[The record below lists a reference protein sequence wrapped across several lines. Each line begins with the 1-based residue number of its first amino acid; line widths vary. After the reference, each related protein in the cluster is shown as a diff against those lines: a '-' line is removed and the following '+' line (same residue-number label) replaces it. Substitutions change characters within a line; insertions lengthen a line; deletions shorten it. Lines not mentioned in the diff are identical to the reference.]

1 MKTLRNLT
9 ASLLLC
15 TLPHLAWAQACGNNN
30 PGGSSGPGQKTT
42 STPNTPPQGPTPNPK
57 KGDPV
62 IIYTGNEYQE
72 VVDLDVWGAVG
83 SKPFNLTRWSNSR
96 AVSGASVFGQGHY
109 FRHNFQW
116 ELAATTADTTGRAQ
130 VIVAYPN
137 GAQYTFTQIDPV
149 VWRTTSSA
157 TDVLQAT
164 AEGLALVQADGSR
177 CVFTATVV
185 AGKPSTYVLTAM
197 VDPYGLRTSL
207 TYNAAKQLFR
217 VTEPAGRTLT
227 FAYVTRSVNAVD
239 FSTLATVATAP
250 AAGAWLELPVTST
263 TAYRYA
269 RLLSADLA
277 FARFSE
283 IEFYEAGTG
292 ARLTG
297 TVLSSEAVALAQKAL
312 DGDPAT
318 TFVASAQS
326 GAFVGYDFG
335 TAKKIGRVRVLLQP
349 GYEATA
355 KPIAWGT
362 SALRLQAAN
371 EKPATVTC
379 LASVS
384 TGDGRTVRYTYS
396 DFTDETLPF
405 RTAVL
410 SSVDYG
416 DGTQAT
422 YAYSQNYPS
431 QRPLM
436 VEFDLP
442 RYELRQP
449 KGRTVYQTSRSAV
462 LGMVDKQVNIETG
475 GTLLQVGIYNN
486 TDLHQP
492 TATYANGAMERQQ
505 MTNGLITA
513 EIDRLGRKTTYTYDA
528 NGFIIKSTDALGR
541 IHGYLV
547 DTQGRILKTT
557 YPDGTTQ
564 SQTYDDF
571 GLPLVRTD
579 ALGRQTV
586 TTRDSRHRITSIA
599 HPDGTSEFWSYN
611 DFNQPVTATSR
622 DGSTET
628 LSYDARG
635 LLVSRTDAIGAV
647 TRYTYDAMDRLAT
660 QTDALGRVTSFAYN
674 PRGQLTGVTY
684 PDGSSVVR
692 AYDRYGNLV
701 STTDE
706 LGNVSLVTHD
716 QFKRVIATTDAL
728 ARTSTV
734 EYPLDE
740 SVKAPLAVVSPG
752 GVTQSFTYD
761 LAWNELTRTVA
772 PGTPEAATTRTAY
785 DAVYRP
791 ISITDPLGH
800 VTRQTYDLRDRVLTQ
815 TDALNRAS
823 TSAYDAAGRLTSQRR
838 ADGATTTHAYDAA
851 DRLVL
856 TTDALGQATAHS
868 YDAAGRL
875 TVLTDPKG
883 NRTTWSYDAA
893 GRLTRKTYA
902 DGSAETYAY
911 DLLGRRLS
919 LTTPAGVTANYAYD
933 QRDRL
938 VDTDWSDATPDSTRV
953 YDAAGRLVA
962 LTTSKVATHSCTYD
976 AAGQLLSE
984 TTAPAALAPAT
995 FTVGY
1000 AYDLDGRR
1008 SQLTY
1013 PDGGVVTYD
1022 YTARG
1027 QLAALLADGP
1037 PPLATFAYDLAGRR
1051 TQKVLEN
1058 GTTTTYSYDVADQLL
1073 TLVHTNPLQ
1082 AELARFAYSYDLG
1095 GRRTAKTISGS
1106 AAQARAETYGY
1117 DAIDQVLSANY
1128 GASGSETFA
1137 YDPMGNRTSA
1147 SLLGQGNVSYA
1158 INALNQYTAVNAN
1171 APAYDANGNTLSLA
1185 VPSTASSSTLN
1196 LAYDGQS
1203 RLTSARV
1210 LDPLT
1215 GLLTHTGNMV
1225 YDASNRQVSRMIDG
1239 VTTWF
1244 VWDGWSLL
1252 AEYQYNN
1259 GTLSQVAR
1267 YVHGPRLDE
1276 LIVQQKTVQPTPAYL
1291 HEDALGS
1298 TYLLTDASGSAVERY
1313 SYSAFG
1319 DVTAQDSIGAAV
1331 VIPSTR
1337 FLYTGREW
1345 IAQLG
1350 LNDHR
1355 NRFYLSSLGRWV
1367 NRDPIGEAG
1376 GINMYAYVLNSGT
1389 MYLDL
1394 LGLIR
1399 FSYKGSNENAA
1410 EFVNQANQSS
1420 TIMDI
1425 PPRDAVVPVNDGQT
1439 NVHTNGTVYF
1449 NHKQSGGNF
1458 DSVVVLAHE
1467 GKHAGDYLNDRKK
1480 YNHDKKSQDQLT
1492 EAEKSK
1498 FPNNL
1503 EKRAID
1509 TENKYLDEKH
1519 GPGNGPRRDRWGSPE
1534 NVIERIKELNGL
1546 ENAVDRYGPDGGPK
1560 C

>member
-9 ASLLLC
+9 TALVLC
-15 TLPHLAWAQACGNNN
+15 TLPHLAWAQACGNLN
-30 PGGSSGPGQKTT
+30 PGGTGGPGQKVA
-42 STPNTPPQGPTPNPK
+42 STPSKPSSPTAPTPPNTPPQGPTPNPQR
-57 KGDPV
+57 GDPV

-116 ELAATTADTTGRAQ
+116 ELAATSVDSTGRAR

-164 AEGLALVQADGSR
+164 ADGLALVQADGSR

-185 AGKPSTYVLTAM
+185 AGKPTTYALTAL
-197 VDPYGLRTSL
+197 VDPHGLRTTL

-227 FAYVTRSVNAVD
+227 FAYATRSVNAVD

-250 AAGAWLELPVTST
+250 DAGAWLELPVTST

-269 RLLSADLA
+269 RVLSADLA
-277 FARFSE
+277 YARFAE
-283 IEFYEAGTG
+283 IEFYEAGTDV
-292 ARLTG
+292 RLNG
-297 TVLSSEAVALAQKAL
+297 TVLSSEATALAAQAL
-312 DGDPAT
+312 DGDPTT
-318 TFVASAQS
+318 TFVAASQS
-326 GAFVGYDFG
+326 GAYVGYDFG

-355 KPIAWGT
+355 KPTAWGT

-371 EKPATVTC
+371 EKPSTVTC
-379 LASVS
+379 LASVTAS
-384 TGDGRTVRYTYS
+384 DGRAVRYTYS
-396 DFTDETLPF
+396 DFTDATLPF

-410 SSVDYG
+410 SSVDYN

-422 YAYSQNYPS
+422 YAYAQNYPS

-449 KGRTVYQTSRSAV
+449 RGRTVYQTSRSAV
-462 LGMVDKQVNIETG
+462 LGMVDKQINAETG
-475 GTLLQVGIYNN
+475 GALLQVGIYNN

-492 TATYANGAMERQQ
+492 TATYANGSMERQQ

-586 TTRDSRHRITSIA
+586 TTRDSRRRITSIA
-599 HPDGTSEFWSYN
+599 HPDGTSEFWTYN
-611 DFNQPVTATSR
+611 DFNQPLTATRR
-622 DGSTET
+622 DGTTET
-628 LSYDARG
+628 MTYDDRG
-635 LLVSRTDAIGAV
+635 LRLTHTDAVG
-647 TRYTYDAMDRLAT
+647 TLKRYTYDTHDRLAT

-674 PRGQLTGVTY
+674 LRGQLTGVTY
-684 PDGSSVVR
+684 PDGSSTAR
-692 AYDRYGNLV
+692 SYDRYGNLA

-706 LGNVSLVTHD
+706 LGNVTRVTHD

-734 EYPLDE
+734 VYPLDE
-740 SVKAPLAVVSPG
+740 SVKAPLATVSPG

-772 PGTPEAATTRTAY
+772 PGTPEVATTRIAY
-785 DAVYRP
+785 DAVDRP
-791 ISITDPLGH
+791 TSITNPLGN
-800 VTRQTYDLRDRVLTQ
+800 VTRQTYDMRDRVLTK

-823 TSAYDAAGRLTSQRR
+823 TSTYDAAGRLTSQRR
-838 ADGATTTHAYDAA
+838 ADGATTTYAYDSA
-851 DRLVL
+851 DRVVL
-856 TTDALGQATAHS
+856 TTDALGQATAHA

-875 TVLTDPKG
+875 TGLTDPKG
-883 NRTTWSYDAA
+883 NRTTWGYDLA

-911 DLLGRRLS
+911 DLAGRRLS
-919 LTTPAGVTANYAYD
+919 LTTPAGVTASYAYD

-938 VDTDWSDATPDSTRV
+938 VATDWSDATPGSTRA
-953 YDAAGRLVA
+953 YDAVGRLVRLNTA
-962 LTTSKVATHSCTYD
+962 GVATHSYSYD
-976 AAGQLLSE
+976 AAGQLLGE
-984 TTAPAALAPAT
+984 TTVPAALAPAS

-1013 PDGGVVTYD
+1013 PDASVVTYN

-1027 QLAALLADGP
+1027 QLSALLADGP

-1058 GTTTTYSYDVADQLL
+1058 GTAATYSYDVADQLL

-1095 GRRTAKTISGS
+1095 GRRTAKAITGS

-1117 DAIDQVLSANY
+1117 DAIDQVTSSNY
-1128 GASGSETFA
+1128 GAFGSETFA
-1137 YDPMGNRTSA
+1137 YDPMGNRLISEARSSGLTAPS
-1147 SLLGQGNVSYA
+1147 SVTTYA
-1158 INALNQYTAVNAN
+1158 TNELNQYIAISSQLAAPSS
-1171 APAYDANGNTLSLA
+1171 APAYDANGNTLSIGLPA
-1185 VPSTASSSTLN
+1185 QSSRLQ
-1196 LAYDGQS
+1196 AQYDGQS
-1203 RLTSARV
+1203 RLVVAQTV
-1210 LDPLT
+1210 
-1215 GLLTHTGNMV
+1215 GLGCETTHQAAFV
-1225 YDASNRQVSRMIDG
+1225 YDARNRQVSRTVDG
-1239 VTTWF
+1239 QTTF
-1244 VWDGWSLL
+1244 FIWDNWSLL
-1252 AEYQYNN
+1252 AEYQVSA
-1259 GTLSQVAR
+1259 GAPVQVAR

-1276 LIVQQKTVQPTPAYL
+1276 LIVQQKTVQPTPTYF

-1298 TYLLTDASGSAVERY
+1298 TYLLTDASGAAVERY
-1313 SYSAFG
+1313 SYTAYGEVSAFNS
-1319 DVTAQDSIGAAV
+1319 AGAPV
-1331 VIPSTR
+1331 VNPATR

-1345 IAQLG
+1345 IAELG
-1350 LNDHR
+1350 LSDHR
-1355 NRFYLSSLGRWV
+1355 NRFYLPSFGRWI
-1367 NRDPIGEAG
+1367 NRDPIAERG
-1376 GINMYAYVLNSGT
+1376 GVNLYAYVSNNGINLF
-1389 MYLDL
+1389 DL
-1394 LGLIR
+1394 MGLCPDTKKEAP
-1399 FSYKGSNENAA
+1399 KGKDSFFDKVNEFID
-1410 EFVNQANQSS
+1410 E
-1420 TIMDI
+1420 
-1425 PPRDAVVPVNDGQT
+1425 
-1439 NVHTNGTVYF
+1439 
-1449 NHKQSGGNF
+1449 
-1458 DSVVVLAHE
+1458 
-1467 GKHAGDYLNDRKK
+1467 
-1480 YNHDKKSQDQLT
+1480 
-1492 EAEKSK
+1492 
-1498 FPNNL
+1498 
-1503 EKRAID
+1503 AID
-1509 TENKYLDEKH
+1509 FYNEITDISVDKNVNIKIKPHDTFNEPNKPSDRDSNST
-1519 GPGNGPRRDRWGSPE
+1519 GPSVKIN
-1534 NVIERIKELNGL
+1534 IKL
-1546 ENAVDRYGPDGGPK
+1546 
-1560 C
+1560 

>member
-9 ASLLLC
+9 AALLLC

-42 STPNTPPQGPTPNPK
+42 STPNTPPQGPTPNPQ

-116 ELAATTADTTGRAQ
+116 ELAATTADSTGRAR

-157 TDVLQAT
+157 TDVLQST
-164 AEGLALVQADGSR
+164 ADGLALVQADGSR

-185 AGKPSTYVLTAM
+185 AGKPSTYTLTSL

-239 FSTLATVATAP
+239 FSTLATVASKP

-263 TAYRYA
+263 TAFRYA
-269 RLLSADLA
+269 RVLSADLA
-277 FARFSE
+277 YARFAE

-292 ARLTG
+292 VRLTG
-297 TVLSSEAVALAQKAL
+297 TVLSSEAAAFAAQAI
-312 DGDPAT
+312 DGDPTT
-318 TFVASAQS
+318 TFVSAAQS
-326 GAFVGYDFG
+326 GAYVGYDFG

-355 KPIAWGT
+355 KPTAWGT
-362 SALRLQAAN
+362 TALRLQAAN
-371 EKPATVTC
+371 EKPSTVTC
-379 LASVS
+379 LASV
-384 TGDGRTVRYTYS
+384 TANDGRTVRYNYT
-396 DFTDETLPF
+396 DFTDATLPY
-405 RTAVL
+405 RTPVL
-410 SSVDYG
+410 SSVDYS

-449 KGRTVYQTSRSAV
+449 RGRTVYQASRSAV

-475 GTLLQVGIYNN
+475 GVLLQVGIYNN

-505 MTNGLITA
+505 MTNGLITT

-528 NGFIIKSTDALGR
+528 NGFIVKSTDALGR

-547 DTQGRILKTT
+547 DAQGRVLKTT

-571 GLPLVRTD
+571 GLPLVQTD

-586 TTRDSRHRITSIA
+586 TTRDSLHRITSIA
-599 HPDGTSEFWSYN
+599 YPDGTSEFWSYN
-611 DFNQPVTATSR
+611 DFNQPVTATRR
-622 DGSTET
+622 DGTTET
-628 LSYDARG
+628 SSYDARG

-647 TRYTYDAMDRLAT
+647 TRYTYDAMDRIAT
-660 QTDALGRVTSFAYN
+660 QTDALGRVTAFAYN
-674 PRGQLTGVTY
+674 LRGQLTGVTY
-684 PDGSSVVR
+684 PDGTTTARS
-692 AYDRYGNLV
+692 YDRYGNLT

-706 LGNVSLVTHD
+706 LGNVTLVTHD
-716 QFKRVIATTDAL
+716 QFKRVIATTDEL
-728 ARTSTV
+728 ARTWAV

-740 SVKAPLAVVSPG
+740 SVKAPLAVVSPS

-791 ISITDPLGH
+791 ITITNPLGQ

-823 TSAYDAAGRLTSQRR
+823 TSAYDLAGRLTSQRR
-838 ADGATTTHAYDAA
+838 ADGAITNYAYDSA
-851 DRLVL
+851 DRVVL
-856 TTDALGQATAHS
+856 TTDALGQATAHA
-868 YDAAGRL
+868 YDAAGRVI
-875 TVLTDPKG
+875 VLTDPKG
-883 NRTTWSYDAA
+883 NRTTWSYDLA

-902 DGSAETYAY
+902 DGSTETYAY
-911 DLLGRRLS
+911 DQLGRRLS
-919 LTTPAGVTANYAYD
+919 LNTPAGVTASYGYD

-938 VDTDWSDATPDSTRV
+938 VSTDWSDATPDSTRA
-953 YDAAGRLVA
+953 YDVVGRLVS
-962 LTTSKVATHSCTYD
+962 LTTSGIATHTYAYD
-976 AAGQLLSE
+976 SVGQLLNE
-984 TTAPAALAPAT
+984 TTAPVALAPT
-995 FTVGY
+995 SFTVSY

-1013 PDGGVVTYD
+1013 PDASVVTYN

-1027 QLAALLADGP
+1027 QLSALLADGP

-1058 GTTTTYSYDVADQLL
+1058 GTTATYSYDVANQLL
-1073 TLVHTNPLQ
+1073 TLVHMNPLQ
-1082 AELARFAYSYDLG
+1082 AEMARFAYNYDLA
-1095 GRRTAKTISGS
+1095 GRRTSKAITGS
-1106 AAQARAETYGY
+1106 ATQARAETYGY
-1117 DAIDQVLSANY
+1117 DAIDQVTLSNY

-1137 YDPMGNRTSA
+1137 YDPMGNRLRSEALSSGLPA
-1147 SLLGQGNVSYA
+1147 SSSTTTYA
-1158 INALNQYTAVNAN
+1158 TNALNQYTQVSRTDFQSAP
-1171 APAYDANGNTLSLA
+1171 PAYDANGNTLSLGDRA
-1185 VPSTASSSTLN
+1185 FT
-1196 LAYDGQS
+1196 YDGQS
-1203 RLTSARV
+1203 RLTSASV
-1210 LDPLT
+1210 
-1215 GLLTHTGNMV
+1215 GLLGLSGYHQASFV
-1225 YDASNRQVSRMIDG
+1225 YDARNRQVSRTVDG
-1239 VTTWF
+1239 QTTF
-1244 VWDGWSLL
+1244 FIWDNWSLL
-1252 AEYQYNN
+1252 AEYQVSA
-1259 GTLSQVAR
+1259 GTPVQVAR

-1276 LIVQQKTVQPTPAYL
+1276 LIVQQKTVQPTPTYF

-1298 TYLLTDASGSAVERY
+1298 TYLLTDASGAAVERY
-1313 SYSAFG
+1313 SYTAYGEVSAFN
-1319 DVTAQDSIGAAV
+1319 TAGAPV
-1331 VIPSTR
+1331 VEPATR
-1337 FLYTGREW
+1337 FLYTGRDW
-1345 IAQLG
+1345 ISELR

-1355 NRFYLSSLGRWV
+1355 NRFYLPSLGRWPS
-1367 NRDPIGEAG
+1367 RDPIAERG
-1376 GINMYAYVLNSGT
+1376 GLNLYAYVENMVIHYVDSFGLNLTRENTASAGGYHQRT
-1389 MYLDL
+1389 SVTDPSSPTGKTGQSFGLQDGKEQNGMGESYGDKPAPGKKGNGVVYPDSQDPATKTQEEFRTTPAEDTQIKNEMQKELGNTADYNALSNNCRDYSSDL
-1394 LGLIR
+1394 YDR
-1399 FSYKGSNENAA
+1399 MKEMVEKQREKEAA
-1410 EFVNQANQSS
+1410 
-1420 TIMDI
+1420 
-1425 PPRDAVVPVNDGQT
+1425 
-1439 NVHTNGTVYF
+1439 
-1449 NHKQSGGNF
+1449 
-1458 DSVVVLAHE
+1458 
-1467 GKHAGDYLNDRKK
+1467 KK
-1480 YNHDKKSQDQLT
+1480 KKDKK
-1492 EAEKSK
+1492 
-1498 FPNNL
+1498 
-1503 EKRAID
+1503 
-1509 TENKYLDEKH
+1509 
-1519 GPGNGPRRDRWGSPE
+1519 
-1534 NVIERIKELNGL
+1534 
-1546 ENAVDRYGPDGGPK
+1546 
-1560 C
+1560 